1 MPPLRSMFTLA
12 MVAFSFL
19 CFDALLGSKRQKN
32 QLPAELR
39 GVTSVDQFR
48 TQLKTYLFKLAYD
61 V

>member
-1 MPPLRSMFTLA
+1 MFTLA
-12 MVAFSFL
+12 MVVFSFL

-32 QLPAELR
+32 QLPPELR